1 MTFKLSLTRK
11 GKKDLKAQQLPMSS
25 SVKIGVLSGS
35 ALHTG
40 SQSATIAEV
49 AWFNEFG
56 TRSIPERPFMRTTW
70 ANKIEWIKSVV
81 EEGSKKALLSD
92 TPRSHMNKVMDFIGQ
107 RFSADLK
114 NAIEG
119 WTTPP
124 NALYT
129 QIRKG
134 EKKHLPP
141 GTLVDN
147 PLKDIGEMQNS
158 ITHVV
163 ERER

>member
-11 GKKDLKAQQLPMSS
+11 GKKDLKAQMLPMSS

-56 TRSIPERPFMRTTW
+56 HPGTEERPFMRQTW

-81 EEGSKKALLSD
+81 TEGSKKALLSD
-92 TPRSHMNKVMDFIGQ
+92 TPRTHMNKVMALIGQ
-107 RFSADLK
+107 RFSADVK
-114 NAIEG
+114 KAIDDF
-119 WTTPP
+119 TTPE
-124 NALYT
+124 NELST

-134 EKKHLPP
+134 NKAHLPL

-147 PLKDIGEMQNS
+147 PLVDTGEMKNS
-158 ITHVV
+158 ISYAV